1 MVKYIDVFLC
11 LKKSV
16 IYAVSMPYGT
26 LFMKR
31 EAMQI
36 YSNRKFSGYDG
47 VWVGVGEEE
56 RRFKKRTKRNF
67 RGKGNVHH
75 LYCGNG
81 FTHASVCQNIKMYTL
96 TTGSSMYTF
105 IS

>member
-16 IYAVSMPYGT
+16 IYAVSMPYGS
-26 LFMKR
+26 LFMKL

-47 VWVGVGEEE
+47 LWVGVGEEE
-56 RRFKKRTKRNF
+56 RRFKK
-67 RGKGNVHH
+67 GQKGTLGEKEMFTIFIVAMVLHMH
-75 LYCGNG
+75 L
-81 FTHASVCQNIKMYTL
+81 FVKT
-96 TTGSSMYTF
+96 
-105 IS
+105 